1 MSSESVKAFVLA
13 AGAGTRL
20 RPLTYA
26 IPKPMVPVANKP
38 VLEHT
43 VENLS
48 RHGIRTMVFNLH
60 HYPRMIR
67 EYFGKGERWNV
78 DISYSYEPRLLG
90 TAGGLKKVE
99 KFFRDGTFLVMSGDG
114 LSDIN
119 LGRVLEFHRR
129 KKALGTMVLKAVDSR
144 FEYGVTLTDKSGRI
158 KKFIE
163 KPCWSDVF
171 SNKVNTG
178 IYVFE
183 PAVFKYIPKNKFYD
197 FGKDVW
203 PDLLRRRQPI
213 YGIEIFDYWT
223 DVGNLKEY
231 RQGVRDALDGRLKIN
246 IAGQQLYPGIYVGEN
261 TKISRGARLIAP
273 CVIGRDCHIENKAV
287 VGPYTTLAAK
297 CQIGQGALVSNSI
310 LWGRVRVFRG
320 VKLDNCIIGYRGV
333 VSSNI
338 TVYEGSVLNV
348 AFGGKEIAK

>member
-1 MSSESVKAFVLA
+1 MSLEKVKAFVLA

-26 IPKPMVPVANKP
+26 IPKPMVPVVNKP

-43 VENLS
+43 VENLV
-48 RHGIRTMVFNLH
+48 RQGIREMVFNLH
-60 HYPRMIR
+60 HYPQMIKD
-67 EYFGKGERWNV
+67 YFGNGEKWKATIR
-78 DISYSYEPRLLG
+78 YSFEPELLG

-99 KFFRDGTFLVMSGDG
+99 KYFRDGTFVVMSGDG
-114 LSDIN
+114 LSDID
-119 LGRVLEFHRR
+119 LVRVFEFHRR
-129 KKALGTMVLKAVDSR
+129 KKALGTMVLKAVDTR
-144 FEYGVTLTDKSGRI
+144 FEYGVTLTDRSGRI

-163 KPCWSDVF
+163 KPAWSDVF
-171 SNKVNTG
+171 SNTVNTG

-183 PAVFKYIPKNKFYD
+183 PLIFKYIPKNKFYD

-203 PDLLRRRQPI
+203 PDLLKRRLPI

-231 RQGVRDALDGRLKIN
+231 RQGVRDALDRKVKVN
-246 IAGQQLYPGIYVGEN
+246 IPGKEIRPGVYVGEG
-261 TKISRGARLIAP
+261 TKIDSTARLISP
-273 CVIGRDCHIENKAV
+273 CVIGNGCVVGKKAV
-287 VGPYTTLAAK
+287 IGPYTTLAAK
-297 CQIGQGALVSNSI
+297 CQIGEGAFLSNSI
-310 LWGRVRVFRG
+310 LWGRVKVFKG
-320 VKLDNCIIGYRGV
+320 VKLDNCIIGYRGR

-348 AFGGKEIAK
+348 AFGGKEIGK